1 MTSDFPSLRN
11 GEGLGYGGGGG
22 GGGDDV
28 FFLSGLLLQSRGYL
42 ISMS

>member
-11 GEGLGYGGGGG
+11 GEGLGYGGGAS
-22 GGGDDV
+22 DDV